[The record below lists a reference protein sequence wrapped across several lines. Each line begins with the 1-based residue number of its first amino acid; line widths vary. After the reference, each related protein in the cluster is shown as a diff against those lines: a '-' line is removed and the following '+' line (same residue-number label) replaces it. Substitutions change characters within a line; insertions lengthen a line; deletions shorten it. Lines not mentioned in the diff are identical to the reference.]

1 MANYLAN
8 STNSLSFYLTSENEK
23 IGELIYE
30 KWYASNAEIKT
41 SNGAKF
47 HLKPKG
53 IWNSKIEL
61 KDGEKTILEFKLG
74 WNGVLIKT
82 FFNDLEESYS
92 LHIKGFSSN
101 KFILTDSDK
110 KELLVAEMDTKCN
123 NLNYKYS
130 IKTSNEFES
139 HINKDVIVLALL
151 HCINYYIYITTI
163 VSVK

>member
-1 MANYLAN
+1 MANYIAK
-8 STNSLSFYLTSENEK
+8 STNSLSFYLTSDDEK

-41 SNGAKF
+41 SNGANF

-74 WNGVLIKT
+74 WNGILIKT
-82 FFNDLEESYS
+82 FFQDSEKSYS
-92 LHIKGFSSN
+92 LRSKGFSSN
-101 KFILTDSDK
+101 KFILTDSEK
-110 KELLVAEMDTKCN
+110 KELLVAEMDTKLD

-130 IKTSNEFES
+130 IRTTDEFES
-139 HINKDVIVLALL
+139 FRNKDISILALL

>member
-1 MANYLAN
+1 MANYIAN
-8 STNSLSFYLTSENEK
+8 STNSLTFHLTSDIEK

-30 KWYASNAEIKT
+30 KWYASNAEIKM
-41 SNGAKF
+41 SNGVKF
-47 HLKPKG
+47 QLKPKG

-74 WNGVLIKT
+74 WNGVLINT
-82 FFNDLEESYS
+82 FFNENEESYS
-92 LHIKGFSSN
+92 LCAKGFSSN

-110 KELLVAEMDTKCN
+110 KELLVAEMDTKWN
-123 NLNYKYS
+123 NPNYKYS
-130 IKTSNEFES
+130 IKTTNEFES
-139 HINKDVIVLALL
+139 FTDKDVLILALL